1 MRQFEKVTHAFLRPL
16 LFCSCL
22 HPSQH
27 SRIGSTASRGV
38 APQSSNFPALLQIG
52 PLTAIRE
59 DDLFETHSSRP
70 VSASK
75 TAGGDDVAGFERV
88 LVPAAYP
95 HQHDRTPRFTT
106 PFFDLAFVV

>member
-16 LFCSCL
+16 IFCSCL
-22 HPSQH
+22 HPSQPP
-27 SRIGSTASRGV
+27 RFGSQASRGV
-38 APQSSNFPALLQIG
+38 AAESSNYPALLQIG

-75 TAGGDDVAGFERV
+75 TAGGDDVAGFERF
-88 LVPAAYP
+88 LVPGAYP
-95 HQHDRTPRFTT
+95 PQHDR
-106 PFFDLAFVV
+106 A